1 MFDFVLSAVPREE
14 VGKNA
19 NRRLCSSGQ
28 IPAVVYGKTTDPIS
42 VSVNPKEVVSIL
54 HSESGRNTVFKLK
67 ISEQQLDVLIRD
79 LQVDPIRGH
88 LLHADFQTI
97 SMDEKRTFNV
107 PIEPTGEA
115 EGVKEGGI
123 VDIVVREI
131 EVECLPRDV
140 PDQILIDIAHLN
152 IGEAFRVGDLPAL
165 SGDFEIVS
173 DRDLVLVTVV
183 PPKVEAEPEP
193 EEEEL
198 EEGVLEEGEE
208 APEADEDT
216 EGARD

>member
-19 NRRLCSSGQ
+19 NRRLRSSGQ
-28 IPAVVYGKTTDPIS
+28 IPAVVYGKTTDPIA